1 MVIIKAVNDIVT
13 GISAIVSDLMTGT
26 QDLSGVYKDSCRS
39 IRLES
44 KMNNRKEMNALLK
57 SAGIKP
63 EELNEFL
70 KQTSN
75 GGKVN
80 QK

>member
-13 GISAIVSDLMTGT
+13 GLSAIVSDLMLGT

-44 KMNNRKEMNALLK
+44 KISNRSEMNDLLK
-57 SAGIKP
+57 AAGLKP
-63 EELNEFL
+63 EELNDFL
-70 KQTSN
+70 N
-75 GGKVN
+75 
-80 QK
+80 

>member
-13 GISAIVSDLMTGT
+13 GISAIVSDLMSGT

-44 KMNNRKEMNALLK
+44 KMANVKEMDSLLK
-57 SAGIKP
+57 AADIKA
-63 EELNEFL
+63 EDLDKYL
-70 KQTSN
+70 
-75 GGKVN
+75 V
-80 QK
+80 

>member
-13 GISAIVSDLMTGT
+13 GVSAIVSDLMSGT

-44 KMNNRKEMNALLK
+44 KMANVKEMDSLLK
-57 SAGIKP
+57 AAGIKA
-63 EELNEFL
+63 EDLDKYL
-70 KQTSN
+70 
-75 GGKVN
+75 V
-80 QK
+80 

>member
-44 KMNNRKEMNALLK
+44 KMANRKEMNDLLK
-57 SAGIKP
+57 AAGLKP
-63 EELNEFL
+63 EELNDFL
-70 KQTSN
+70 S
-75 GGKVN
+75 
-80 QK
+80 

>member
-1 MVIIKAVNDIVT
+1 MVIIKAVNDIVS
-13 GISAIVSDLMTGT
+13 GISAIVSDLMVGT

-63 EELNEFL
+63 EELNDFL
-70 KQTSN
+70 K
-75 GGKVN
+75 
-80 QK
+80 

>member
-13 GISAIVSDLMTGT
+13 GISAIVSDLMLGT

-44 KMNNRKEMNALLK
+44 KISNRSEMNDLLK
-57 SAGIKP
+57 AAGLKP
-63 EELNEFL
+63 EELNDFL
-70 KQTSN
+70 K
-75 GGKVN
+75 
-80 QK
+80 

>member
-13 GISAIVSDLMTGT
+13 GLSAIVSDLMLGT

-44 KMNNRKEMNALLK
+44 KISNRSEMNDLLK
-57 SAGIKP
+57 AAGLKP
-63 EELNEFL
+63 EELNDFL
-70 KQTSN
+70 K
-75 GGKVN
+75 
-80 QK
+80 

>member
-13 GISAIVSDLMTGT
+13 GISAIVSDLMLGT

-44 KMNNRKEMNALLK
+44 KMANRKEMNDLLK
-57 SAGIKP
+57 AAGLKP
-63 EELNEFL
+63 EELNDFL
-70 KQTSN
+70 S
-75 GGKVN
+75 
-80 QK
+80 

>member
-13 GISAIVSDLMTGT
+13 GISAIVSDLMLGT

-44 KMNNRKEMNALLK
+44 KISNRSEMNDLLK
-57 SAGIKP
+57 AAGLKP
-63 EELNEFL
+63 EELTDFL
-70 KQTSN
+70 K
-75 GGKVN
+75 
-80 QK
+80 

>member
-13 GISAIVSDLMTGT
+13 GLSAIVSDLMLGT

-44 KMNNRKEMNALLK
+44 KMANRKEMNDLLK
-57 SAGIKP
+57 AAGLKP
-63 EELNEFL
+63 EELNDFL
-70 KQTSN
+70 N
-75 GGKVN
+75 
-80 QK
+80 